1 MANNESNEA
10 VNPLPENQAECE
22 DEIAENDTSGRVWH
36 LEPGIQY
43 WLSLISDWPG

>member
-22 DEIAENDTSGRVWH
+22 DEIAKNDTSGRVWH
-36 LEPGIQY
+36 LEPGI
-43 WLSLISDWPG
+43 

>member
-22 DEIAENDTSGRVWH
+22 DEIAENEV
-36 LEPGIQY
+36 
-43 WLSLISDWPG
+43 